1 MIEQMAIRIKCIS
14 QLFSSYELIGLN
26 DLRRQFSI
34 DQFVVEMIHDVIIH
48 LNAFLTWRYRRKD
61 GLIVQKHRI
70 FHLA

>member
-1 MIEQMAIRIKCIS
+1 MMIEQMAIRIKCIS

-48 LNAFLTWRYRRKD
+48 LNAFLT
-61 GLIVQKHRI
+61 
-70 FHLA
+70 